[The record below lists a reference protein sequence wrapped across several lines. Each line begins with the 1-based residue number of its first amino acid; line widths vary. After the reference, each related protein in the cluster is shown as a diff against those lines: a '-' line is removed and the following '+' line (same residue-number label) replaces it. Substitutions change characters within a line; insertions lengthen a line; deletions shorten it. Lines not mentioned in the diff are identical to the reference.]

1 MIQCIIID
9 DRQEA
14 IDIVISHLESKP
26 EIHLV
31 KIFTNPI
38 LGLDFII
45 NNTVDLVFL
54 DIDMPQLSGIELIE
68 SLKEKNGFKLPDF
81 ILTTG
86 HQEFALKGFEY
97 GVIDY
102 ILKPVSFKRFN
113 IAVDRYLN
121 AKATKTIESKG
132 DDGFFFG
139 ESEGKK
145 IRIDI
150 EDIIYIE
157 GSGNYI
163 SLYKKDR
170 RLVLLRTLN
179 EMEKMLD
186 SNAFMRIHKSYI
198 VAIKKIDAVTNNEA
212 HIKYKDENIILPIGR
227 TFKEEFMKRLKLS

>member
-1 MIQCIIID
+1 MINCIIID

-14 IDIVISHLESKP
+14 IDIVVSHLESKP
-26 EIHLV
+26 EIHLIKV
-31 KIFTNPI
+31 FTNPI

-45 NNTVDLVFL
+45 NNSIDLVFL
-54 DIDMPQLSGIELIE
+54 DIDMPNLSGIELIE
-68 SLKEKNGFKLPDF
+68 SLKEKNGFKLPNF

-86 HQEFALKGFEY
+86 HQEFALKGFEF
-97 GVIDY
+97 GVVDY

-121 AKATKTIESKG
+121 ANENKNIDSKE
-132 DDGFFFG
+132 DNSFFFG

-170 RLVLLRTLN
+170 RLILLRTLS

-186 SNAFMRIHKSYI
+186 SNAFIRIHKSYI
-198 VAIKKIDAVTNNEA
+198 VSIKKIDAVTNSEA
-212 HIKYKDENIILPIGR
+212 HIKYKDENVILPIGR
-227 TFKEEFMKRLKLS
+227 THKEELMKRLKL